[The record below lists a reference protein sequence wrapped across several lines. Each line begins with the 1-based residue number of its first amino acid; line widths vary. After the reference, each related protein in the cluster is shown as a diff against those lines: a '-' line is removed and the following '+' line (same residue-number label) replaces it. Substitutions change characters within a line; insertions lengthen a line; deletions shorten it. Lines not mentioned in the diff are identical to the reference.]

1 MKIYTRRGDG
11 GETDLFGGPRVGKDD
26 LRVEAYGSVDE
37 LNSVLGVAIAET
49 AHDDVGT
56 LLRSVQSALFDLGAY
71 LATPEAARREKSG
84 VPEPEAAQVEELEAH
99 MDGFETE
106 LEPLRVF
113 ILPGGTRASAALH
126 VARTVCRRAE
136 RRCVSLAR
144 EEHLEAP
151 AVGYLNRLSDLL
163 FVLARL
169 DNARAS
175 VPDTP
180 WVGRKRDPS

>member
-37 LNSVLGVAIAET
+37 LNAVLGTAIAET
-49 AHDDVGT
+49 GHDDVRD
-56 LLRSVQSALFDLGAY
+56 LLTEIQSALFDLGAY

-84 VPEPEAAQVEELEAH
+84 VPEPEASLVEELEAR
-99 MDGFETE
+99 MDGFESE
-106 LEPLRVF
+106 LEPLRAFV
-113 ILPGGTRASAALH
+113 LPGGTRASAALH

-136 RRCVSLAR
+136 RRCVALAR
-144 EEHLEAP
+144 DEALDAP
-151 AVGYLNRLSDLL
+151 AIGYLNRLSDLF

-169 DNARAS
+169 ENARAG

-180 WVGRKRDPS
+180 WVGRKRDPA